1 MLENNPWFIRNNLLI
16 VKKWNMNVNLLKEDV
31 VIVPVWVKLYG
42 VLVTAFSEDGLSAI
56 ATKLGI
62 PLMLDSY
69 NSDMCI
75 QSWGRLSNARAM
87 IKKIGSDVAKN
98 LKNPSQAP
106 KGVPVG
112 PKLESKQVKQVYR
125 PVSKKN
131 NVNTNDSKKKDEEYR
146 KVVRNLN
153 PFDVLNSVENDIDLG
168 TNKGASNL
176 ASKETNFS
184 GSSFWNVGSS
194 SISTTPIVEKID
206 KLEKLII
213 DEKITLADDVGKP
226 MKYVDYLGDHDSED
240 EVEPVDNEMTSF
252 LASDRFGYSTNSL
265 LKQWRRTYENA
276 NSDYDQ
282 YNDDMYEGR
291 EIQ

>member
-16 VKKWNMNVNLLKEDV
+16 MKKWNMNVNLLKEDV
-31 VIVPVWVKLYG
+31 VNVPVWVKLHG
-42 VLVTAFSEDGLSAI
+42 VLVTAFSEDGLSSI
-56 ATKLGI
+56 ATKL
-62 PLMLDSY
+62 
-69 NSDMCI
+69 
-75 QSWGRLSNARAM
+75 
-87 IKKIGSDVAKN
+87 
-98 LKNPSQAP
+98 
-106 KGVPVG
+106 
-112 PKLESKQVKQVYR
+112 
-125 PVSKKN
+125 
-131 NVNTNDSKKKDEEYR
+131 
-146 KVVRNLN
+146 
-153 PFDVLNSVENDIDLG
+153 VENDIDLG
-168 TNKGASNL
+168 TNRGASNL

-252 LASDRFGYSTNSL
+252 LASDRFGYGTNSL
-265 LKQWRRTYENA
+265 LKQCRGTYENA

>member
-16 VKKWNMNVNLLKEDV
+16 MKKWNMNVNLLKEDV
-31 VIVPVWVKLYG
+31 VNVPVWVKLHG
-42 VLVTAFSEDGLSAI
+42 VIMTAFSEDGLSSI

-75 QSWGRLSNARAM
+75 QSWGRL
-87 IKKIGSDVAKN
+87 I
-98 LKNPSQAP
+98 
-106 KGVPVG
+106 
-112 PKLESKQVKQVYR
+112 
-125 PVSKKN
+125 
-131 NVNTNDSKKKDEEYR
+131 
-146 KVVRNLN
+146 
-153 PFDVLNSVENDIDLG
+153 ENDINLG

-184 GSSFWNVGSS
+184 RSSFWNVGSS

-252 LASDRFGYSTNSL
+252 LASDRFGYGTNSL
-265 LKQWRRTYENA
+265 LKQWRGTYENA

>member
-1 MLENNPWFIRNNLLI
+1 M
-16 VKKWNMNVNLLKEDV
+16 
-31 VIVPVWVKLYG
+31 
-42 VLVTAFSEDGLSAI
+42 
-56 ATKLGI
+56 
-62 PLMLDSY
+62 
-69 NSDMCI
+69 
-75 QSWGRLSNARAM
+75 
-87 IKKIGSDVAKN
+87 
-98 LKNPSQAP
+98 KNPSQAP
-106 KGVPVG
+106 KGVPVS

-125 PVSKKN
+125 RVSKKN
-131 NVNTNDSKKKDEEYR
+131 NVNTNDSKKKDDEYR

-176 ASKETNFS
+176 AS
-184 GSSFWNVGSS
+184 
-194 SISTTPIVEKID
+194 IEKC
-206 KLEKLII
+206 
-213 DEKITLADDVGKP
+213 
-226 MKYVDYLGDHDSED
+226 ED